1 LLRPGNR
8 NKKKAGR
15 PRMND
20 KKAMNAIS
28 IFYVLAVS
36 GKPYHAVLVL
46 PVQCMTDFRSRER
59 LVMYSNVCG
68 LIVC

>member
-1 LLRPGNR
+1 
-8 NKKKAGR
+8 
-15 PRMND
+15 MND